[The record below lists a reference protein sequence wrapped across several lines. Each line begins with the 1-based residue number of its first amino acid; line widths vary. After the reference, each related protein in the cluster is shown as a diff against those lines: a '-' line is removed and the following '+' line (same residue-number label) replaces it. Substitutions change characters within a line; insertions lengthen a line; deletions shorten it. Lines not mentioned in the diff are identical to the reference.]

1 MHIKSE
7 FNWSI
12 AWFNMETSLNS
23 VFIRSTLH
31 YAYGFC
37 VMKLR
42 RSVKDNER
50 KWNYDSSAI
59 LKSTT
64 LQTSYNLFWL
74 SSVEAYQ
81 LVLGAFHQ
89 ADVLHGVCRAS
100 EGGSEGTTLPHS
112 PPPGSSWMTE
122 WFSVLQPQ
130 HVRQNC
136 SCYVVSLT
144 YWSFLKTGSLYQS
157 FCDHSRKNVCGNWLK
172 HFLEILYYDHRN
184 FDSQPDIC
192 LTTVAIEPATFGIW
206 FEIGS
211 STCNLYE
218 HEGRF
223 SNNKEYIFSRI
234 NHKHWSHCQWYD
246 SLLNKNQKRRVI
258 LWLGGWW
265 WDYVCSESS

>member
-112 PPPGSSWMTE
+112 PPPRVFVDDRMVQCFTATTCTSE
-122 WFSVLQPQ
+122 L
-130 HVRQNC
+130 
-136 SCYVVSLT
+136 
-144 YWSFLKTGSLYQS
+144 FLL
-157 FCDHSRKNVCGNWLK
+157 CRLINILK
-172 HFLEILYYDHRN
+172 F
-184 FDSQPDIC
+184 P
-192 LTTVAIEPATFGIW
+192 
-206 FEIGS
+206 
-211 STCNLYE
+211 
-218 HEGRF
+218 
-223 SNNKEYIFSRI
+223 
-234 NHKHWSHCQWYD
+234 
-246 SLLNKNQKRRVI
+246 
-258 LWLGGWW
+258 
-265 WDYVCSESS
+265 